1 MANSEINDLT
11 NKTTPLSTD
20 EVELQATGGG
30 TSNKATVGNLAK
42 GMSYNDL
49 NDKPTIPSGDVAGPA
64 SATDRAIALFDS
76 TTGKLIKNSSVLI
89 DSDGAMTG
97 VSDITMASGS
107 VLNASSLGTIRTNQL
122 LESTPA
128 SGVTIDGVLIKD
140 GLVDGIDIATDVAA
154 NTAKVGITPTQAAN
168 ITTNNAKISY
178 TDGAKVA
185 GIETGATANPNA
197 IDGSGVA
204 TVTVNTTA
212 PSSPATGDL
221 WVDTDDATDGSIA
234 ALAESVG
241 NLLMP
246 VGFIYVSGVATN
258 PNTLLGFGT
267 WTQIEGKF
275 IAGVST
281 SDTDFDLDDTGGAKT
296 VTLTSSQVPDLTVK
310 DSFNRT
316 FVYGTGASGSHVSF
330 SGFTTGNSSTG
341 AFYADGG
348 GGSHEN
354 LPPYIAKYIWQR
366 TA

>member
-1 MANSEINDLT
+1 MANQEINDLT
-11 NKTTPLSTD
+11 GKTTPVSTD
-20 EVELQATGGG
+20 EVEIQETGGG
-30 TSNKATVGNLAK
+30 TSKKATVGNLAK

-49 NDKPTIPSGDVAGPA
+49 NDKPTIPSGDVVGPA

-168 ITTNNAKISY
+168 ITANNAKISY
-178 TDGAKVA
+178 TDAAKVA
-185 GIETGATANPNA
+185 GIETGATA
-197 IDGSGVA
+197 DQ
-204 TVTVNTTA
+204 TA
-212 PSSPATGDL
+212 SEL
-221 WVDTDDATDGSIA
+221 
-234 ALAESVG
+234 LASVG
-241 NLLMP
+241 PLIFP
-246 VGFIYVSGVATN
+246 VGAIYISGTATN
-258 PNTLLGFGT
+258 PATTFGFGT

-275 IAGVST
+275 IVGVSD
-281 SDTDFDLDDTGGAKT
+281 SDTDFDLDDTGGHKELQSHSHDSG
-296 VTLTSSQVPDLTVK
+296 TLANDNDTHSHVIGPGGLQYIGRGSNGSGSSEIQQSGGRAIEGTS
-310 DSFNRT
+310 RT
-316 FVYGTGASGSHVSF
+316 QNDTHTHTISGDTGTTGTG
-330 SGFTTGNSSTG
+330 TGK
-341 AFYADGG
+341 
-348 GGSHEN
+348 N